1 MLTSSASK
9 IFLISWNILLS
20 MFHTL
25 VNVNIQQTFLSLKT
39 YLYACVFGC
48 MKYVVYIFTV
58 KLFKFTNTK
67 FFILACNWYEKFD
80 VCVSLKLDKP
90 VFDICLSSYLT
101 S

>member
-48 MKYVVYIFTV
+48 MKYVVCILTV

-67 FFILACNWYEKFD
+67 FIILASNWYEK
-80 VCVSLKLDKP
+80 
-90 VFDICLSSYLT
+90 ITY
-101 S
+101 